1 MNAAHDDHASAHG
14 MPGGLAISSGGYTL
28 SAAPTLFEP
37 GRQEV
42 FSVQILDE
50 AGREVR
56 GLVEQHGQR
65 MHLIVVR
72 RDLIY
77 YQHLHPSL
85 SENGSWTAAFTLP
98 EAGVYRAFADFT
110 VDGVP
115 LALGVDLTA
124 EGVLRFVPLPDPTN
138 TAYAEDGY
146 EVVLDA
152 GTPTVDA
159 ENVLGF
165 RVRREGGDVENLEP
179 YLGAL
184 GHLVALREGD
194 LAYLHVHPTGGTGS
208 RIGFRVAFPSLGR
221 YRLFLQFA
229 HERQVRTA
237 AFTVEVRP

>member
-14 MPGGLAISSGGYTL
+14 MPGGLEISSGGYTL

-37 GRQEV
+37 GRQEE

-56 GLVEQHGQR
+56 GLVEQHSQR
-65 MHLIVVR
+65 MHQIVVR

-85 SENGSWTAAFTLP
+85 SENGSWTVAFTLP
-98 EAGVYRAFADFT
+98 EAGVYRAFADFM

-115 LALGVDLTA
+115 LTLGVDLTA
-124 EGVLRFVPLPDPTN
+124 EGDLRFVPLPDPTN
-138 TAYAEDGY
+138 NAYAEDDY

-152 GTPTVDA
+152 GTPTVGA

-165 RVRREGGDVENLEP
+165 RVRREGGEFENLEP

-208 RIGFRVAFPSLGR
+208 RIGFRAAFPSLGR

-237 AFTVEVRP
+237 AFTVDVRP